1 MRKVLPPAE
10 WLDPFAQW
18 GLTPRSAEAMREML
32 AGFNGGHIAFERGQH
47 DRIQG
52 QTTLET
58 VLADLAT
65 R

>member
-1 MRKVLPPAE
+1 M
-10 WLDPFAQW
+10 
-18 GLTPRSAEAMREML
+18 SEML
-32 AGFNGGHIAFERGQH
+32 TGFNSGHIAFERHQH

-58 VLADLAT
+58 VLADRAT